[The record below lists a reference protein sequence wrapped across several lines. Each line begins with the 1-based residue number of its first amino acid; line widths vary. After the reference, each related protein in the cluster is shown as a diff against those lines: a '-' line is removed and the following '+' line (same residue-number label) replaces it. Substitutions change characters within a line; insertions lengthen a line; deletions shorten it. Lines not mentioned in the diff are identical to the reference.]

1 MPKIISDYH
10 THTVM
15 GHGTD
20 TARDNIE
27 AALSLGLGKI
37 GIADHAPG
45 YLFWG
50 IRDMEL
56 YLSELEHLREEY
68 QERIQVKAG
77 IEINLCGLAG
87 QTDMPEGYEDS
98 MDIVILTFHWAA
110 RMADFRSSLHF
121 YQLGGTGSQHIARS
135 TDAYLAALEK
145 HRVDILVHPAK
156 SIQVDL
162 AALAQ
167 GCAQQGTLLELN
179 SAHADL
185 PEKEIEKTAK
195 QGVKFVLNSNAHA
208 SKQVGQVDGVLKK
221 ALRIGLGKE
230 QIISLA

>member
-110 RMADFRSSLHF
+110 RMADFRSSMHF
-121 YQLGGTGSQHIARS
+121 YQLRGTQEVSILR
-135 TDAYLAALEK
+135 ALPM
-145 HRVDILVHPAK
+145 HTWQRWK
-156 SIQVDL
+156 SIGWIFWCTRQR
-162 AALAQ
+162 AFRW
-167 GCAQQGTLLELN
+167 
-179 SAHADL
+179 
-185 PEKEIEKTAK
+185 I
-195 QGVKFVLNSNAHA
+195 
-208 SKQVGQVDGVLKK
+208 
-221 ALRIGLGKE
+221 
-230 QIISLA
+230 

>member
-1 MPKIISDYH
+1 MAQGSVSY
-10 THTVM
+10 THLDVYKRQ
-15 GHGTD
+15 GVD

-45 YLFWG
+45 FLFWG

-98 MDIVILTFHWAA
+98 MDIEMCIRDRGESIYV
-110 RMADFRSSLHF
+110 
-121 YQLGGTGSQHIARS
+121 
-135 TDAYLAALEK
+135 LANGVDEKEALDALEEF
-145 HRVDILVHPAK
+145 
-156 SIQVDL
+156 S
-162 AALAQ
+162 
-167 GCAQQGTLLELN
+167 N
-179 SAHADL
+179 
-185 PEKEIEKTAK
+185 KES
-195 QGVKFVLNSNAHA
+195 F
-208 SKQVGQVDGVLKK
+208 DD
-221 ALRIGLGKE
+221 
-230 QIISLA
+230 